1 MLPKDSRKPLQCLGL
16 KEPKRKWHYP
26 EPVATVTTEA
36 AALFFPP
43 PNLLPE
49 PPIGR
54 NQQEAVGKG
63 VWEM

>member
-36 AALFFPP
+36 AVLFFPP

-54 NQQEAVGKG
+54 N
-63 VWEM
+63 